1 MVSHETLVSKA
12 EVLKGDFQPSTEE
25 WLMSSKR
32 EVVFQWTGATEDDFG
47 LHLNGFKLAPRLK
60 SLTLNAKQVDDICQA
75 SLSSCS

>member
-1 MVSHETLVSKA
+1 MVSHETLVPKA

-32 EVVFQWTGATEDDFG
+32 DAVFQWTGATEDDFG

-60 SLTLNAKQVDDICQA
+60 VTLNAKQVDDICQA